1 MDSRSPKQGKVHGAT
16 VGRAVRSII
25 RWLVAAAVFAPFVTG
40 QMPPPPKFTT
50 DSVVHGASFLKGSFA
65 PNTFISIFGENL
77 SWSTLSVKA
86 GSLNANTLPTSL
98 GGVQVLIGP
107 TLGFLV
113 FVSPGQIN
121 ALIDSRLT
129 PGTYPLRVLRDSLA
143 GPSVATVTIAE
154 TAPGLFAIGDGEPVV
169 TRPDGS
175 LVSAESPARPG
186 EIIILWAT
194 GLGSTLPSTRPGEL
208 PRGAAP
214 LNPKTPFQ
222 VLLNGVPIPNGHVLY
237 AGVAPGFAG
246 LYQINILLPED
257 TPRDPAIRIGFEG
270 VLSLVN
276 QVVHVMP

>member
-1 MDSRSPKQGKVHGAT
+1 MERHSPKNYGIHNAT
-16 VGRAVRSII
+16 ARRALGSMI
-25 RWLVAAAVFAPFVTG
+25 RPVLALAALTLCAKA
-40 QMPPPPKFTT
+40 QMPPPPKFTS

-77 SWSTLSVKA
+77 SWSTLSVK
-86 GSLNANTLPTSL
+86 SSHINANTLPTSL

-129 PGTYPLRVLRDSLA
+129 PGKYPLRILRDSLA
-143 GPSVATVTIAE
+143 GPSVATITIAD
-154 TAPGLFAIGDGEPVV
+154 TAPGLFAISDGTPVV

-175 LVSAESPARPG
+175 LVTEESPARPG

-194 GLGSTLPSTRPGEL
+194 GLGPTLPSMRPGEL
-208 PRGAAP
+208 PRAAAP
-214 LNPKTPFQ
+214 LNPKMPFQ
-222 VLLNGVPIPNGHVLY
+222 VLLNGAPIQADHVLY

-246 LYQINILLPED
+246 LYQINVLLPED
-257 TPRDPAIRIGFEG
+257 TPRNPSIQIGFADAWS
-270 VLSLVN
+270 VADQIVY
-276 QVVHVMP
+276 VAP